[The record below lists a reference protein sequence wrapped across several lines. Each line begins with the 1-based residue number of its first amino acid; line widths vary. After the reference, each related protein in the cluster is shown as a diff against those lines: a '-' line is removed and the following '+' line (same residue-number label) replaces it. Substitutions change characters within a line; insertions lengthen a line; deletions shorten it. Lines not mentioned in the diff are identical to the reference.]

1 MASER
6 PLCTLATVAL
16 GSSREYRAKAADGFD
31 WEIPRYARYGVAAP
45 ARRMAIQ
52 LARDRT

>member
-16 GSSREYRAKAADGFD
+16 GPSREYRAKAADGFD
-31 WEIPRYARYGVAAP
+31 WDIPKGRQRYGTVL
-45 ARRMAIQ
+45 RMALL
-52 LARDRT
+52 LASDET